1 MISKEQIA
9 HDLAIVYLTNRYG
22 SEVVGSFN
30 VSGDRESVSG
40 YGSVETIRMPD
51 IDEERIVKM
60 KTGNKKSFGPF
71 KYDEQVK
78 VVDGYKVDPIFT
90 EMIQDYKNAY
100 ERMIE
105 LLSE

>member
-22 SEVVGSFN
+22 SEVVGSFD
-30 VSGDRESVSG
+30 VSGGRESVSG

-60 KTGNKKSFGPF
+60 KTGNKKSFGP
-71 KYDEQVK
+71 
-78 VVDGYKVDPIFT
+78 
-90 EMIQDYKNAY
+90 
-100 ERMIE
+100 
-105 LLSE
+105 LSMMNKLK